1 MEKSKKGRALVT
13 VLIITFMV
21 TLDSSIVNVALPEM
35 AKNLGVDM
43 GGIEWVATG
52 YLLVVSATVMLFGK
66 LGDMYGK
73 ARIFQIGVVIFT
85 VGSLLCS
92 LSGTLLWLI
101 IFRAFQGLGGAAAL
115 ANNQGII
122 TETFSLT
129 ERGRALSSMSA
140 AVALGLMSGPVIG
153 GVIVSMLSW
162 PFIFLINVPVGTIAF
177 LLGLKNLPYR
187 TVHVKEKLD
196 AKGSLFMIVS
206 IVFIFSAIPLL
217 NKDQNFW
224 TIGMLLLGI
233 LLFIFF
239 ILEERQAENP
249 LIQLGVFKNKLFSI
263 NLFGSFI
270 SFVVIG
276 ALNIILPFYLQ
287 DVMNLS
293 PEMTGLMLTVTP
305 LVIAVVGPI
314 SGVLTDRFGYRHL
327 LPISFGWYAFA
338 ILLALILNTDTP
350 LWLIAGLL
358 GLGGI
363 GNAAVQPP
371 GNTLLMSGVSNENL
385 GFAGSLAGLM
395 RNIGITT
402 GVMLG
407 TSLLYNRMSAMI
419 GYPVFGY
426 VPGRNDVFVVGMH
439 WVYGTLGALLILVT
453 GLFCYVLL
461 IGDKKKKFIENQEG

>member
-217 NKDQNFW
+217 NKNQNFW

-314 SGVLTDRFGYRHL
+314 SGVLTDRFGYRYL

>member
-1 MEKSKKGRALVT
+1 
-13 VLIITFMV
+13 
-21 TLDSSIVNVALPEM
+21 
-35 AKNLGVDM
+35 
-43 GGIEWVATG
+43 
-52 YLLVVSATVMLFGK
+52 
-66 LGDMYGK
+66 
-73 ARIFQIGVVIFT
+73 
-85 VGSLLCS
+85 LLCS

-217 NKDQNFW
+217 NKNQNFW

-314 SGVLTDRFGYRHL
+314 SGVLTDRFGYRYL

-338 ILLALILNTDTP
+338 ILNTDTP

-439 WVYGTLGALLILVT
+439 WVYG
-453 GLFCYVLL
+453 
-461 IGDKKKKFIENQEG
+461 

>member
-217 NKDQNFW
+217 NKNQNFW

>member
-196 AKGSLFMIVS
+196 AKGSFFMIVS

-217 NKDQNFW
+217 NKNQNFW

-314 SGVLTDRFGYRHL
+314 SGVLTDRFGYRYL